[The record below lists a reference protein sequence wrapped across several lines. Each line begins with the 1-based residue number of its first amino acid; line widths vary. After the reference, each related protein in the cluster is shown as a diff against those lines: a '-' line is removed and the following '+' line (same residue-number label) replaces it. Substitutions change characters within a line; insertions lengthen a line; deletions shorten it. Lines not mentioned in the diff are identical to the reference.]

1 MKIRDV
7 NMIMKTFQGQEGKNM
22 DLKRILSMNSRM
34 MFIEIKAGFIMRPT
48 PQAQPEEE
56 KGKI

>member
-1 MKIRDV
+1 MRIRDA
-7 NMIMKTFQGQEGKNM
+7 NMIMKTFQGQEGKSM
-22 DLKRILSMNSRM
+22 DLKRILSINLKM
-34 MFIEIKAGFIMRPT
+34 MSIEIKAGFIMRPT